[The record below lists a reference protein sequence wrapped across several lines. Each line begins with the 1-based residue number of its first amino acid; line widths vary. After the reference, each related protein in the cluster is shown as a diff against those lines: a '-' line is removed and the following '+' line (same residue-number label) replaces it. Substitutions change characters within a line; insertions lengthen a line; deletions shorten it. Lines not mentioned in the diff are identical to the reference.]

1 MGEPSRRARL
11 RPRELVVYTRARC
24 GVCRMAEARVHR
36 EIRLTLPWRR
46 PSVRLVDVD
55 ADPDGEGSRRA
66 VRRARPGRRP
76 RRRRAE
82 RAGARPRGRAPRAGA
97 GDEACD
103 DGGRA
108 VTERAIPPATV
119 ARLPA
124 YRRVLMDA
132 ADAGQ
137 RTIASG
143 AIAEAVGVHP
153 DQVRKDL
160 SHLATRGTRGVGYDV
175 RALIAE
181 TSAILGL
188 DEERTVVLVGVGN
201 LGRALAA
208 YEGFAPQG
216 FRLVAVLDVD
226 DAVIGSGGRRP
237 ARRAPRHAAGHRSSR
252 AGRDGRRRR
261 AGPAAQA
268 VVDAMVAAG
277 LRTVLN
283 FAPVHVRVPSDVAVR
298 RVDLSTELQMLSFL
312 RSRMRRDG

>member
-1 MGEPSRRARL
+1 MTP
-11 RPRELVVYTRARC
+11 
-24 GVCRMAEARVHR
+24 
-36 EIRLTLPWRR
+36 
-46 PSVRLVDVD
+46 
-55 ADPDGEGSRRA
+55 
-66 VRRARPGRRP
+66 
-76 RRRRAE
+76 
-82 RAGARPRGRAPRAGA
+82 
-97 GDEACD
+97 
-103 DGGRA
+103 
-108 VTERAIPPATV
+108 RAIPPATV

-124 YRRVLMDA
+124 YRRVLMDT

-181 TSAILGL
+181 TSSILGL

-226 DAVIGSGGRRP
+226 DAVIGSEVGGLRVGHLNMLP
-237 ARRAPRHAAGHRSSR
+237 QVARREQVEMGVVAVP
-252 AGRDGRRRR
+252 
-261 AGPAAQA
+261 GPAAQA

-283 FAPVHVRVPSDVAVR
+283 FAPVHVRVPDDVAVR

>member
-1 MGEPSRRARL
+1 MTP
-11 RPRELVVYTRARC
+11 
-24 GVCRMAEARVHR
+24 
-36 EIRLTLPWRR
+36 
-46 PSVRLVDVD
+46 
-55 ADPDGEGSRRA
+55 
-66 VRRARPGRRP
+66 
-76 RRRRAE
+76 
-82 RAGARPRGRAPRAGA
+82 
-97 GDEACD
+97 
-103 DGGRA
+103 
-108 VTERAIPPATV
+108 RAIPPATV

-124 YRRVLMDA
+124 YRRVLMDT

-181 TSAILGL
+181 TSSILGL

-226 DAVIGSGGRRP
+226 DAVIGSEVGGLRVGHLNMLP
-237 ARRAPRHAAGHRSSR
+237 QVARRRT
-252 AGRDGRRRR
+252 GRDGRGGRAR
-261 AGPAAQA
+261 AGR
-268 VVDAMVAAG
+268 AG
-277 LRTVLN
+277 GG
-283 FAPVHVRVPSDVAVR
+283 
-298 RVDLSTELQMLSFL
+298 
-312 RSRMRRDG
+312 RRDGRGRAAHGAQLRTGARTRP

>member
-1 MGEPSRRARL
+1 M
-11 RPRELVVYTRARC
+11 TQ
-24 GVCRMAEARVHR
+24 
-36 EIRLTLPWRR
+36 
-46 PSVRLVDVD
+46 
-55 ADPDGEGSRRA
+55 
-66 VRRARPGRRP
+66 
-76 RRRRAE
+76 
-82 RAGARPRGRAPRAGA
+82 
-97 GDEACD
+97 
-103 DGGRA
+103 
-108 VTERAIPPATV
+108 RAIPPATV

-143 AIAEAVGVHP
+143 VIAEAVGVHP

-181 TSAILGL
+181 TSSILGL

-226 DAVIGSGGRRP
+226 DAVIGSEVGGLRVAHLDTLP
-237 ARRAPRHAAGHRSSR
+237 QVARREQVEMGVVAVP
-252 AGRDGRRRR
+252 
-261 AGPAAQA
+261 GPAAQA
-268 VVDAMVAAG
+268 VVDTMVAAG

-283 FAPVHVRVPSDVAVR
+283 FAPVHVRVPDDVAVR

>member
-1 MGEPSRRARL
+1 MTQ
-11 RPRELVVYTRARC
+11 RP
-24 GVCRMAEARVHR
+24 
-36 EIRLTLPWRR
+36 
-46 PSVRLVDVD
+46 
-55 ADPDGEGSRRA
+55 
-66 VRRARPGRRP
+66 
-76 RRRRAE
+76 
-82 RAGARPRGRAPRAGA
+82 
-97 GDEACD
+97 
-103 DGGRA
+103 
-108 VTERAIPPATV
+108 IPPATV
-119 ARLPA
+119 ARLPS
-124 YRRVLMDA
+124 YRRVLMDT

-160 SHLATRGTRGVGYDV
+160 SHLATRGTRGVGFDV

-181 TSAILGL
+181 TSSILGL

-226 DAVIGSGGRRP
+226 DAVIGSEVGGLRVGHLNMLP
-237 ARRAPRHAAGHRSSR
+237 QVARREQVEMGVVAVP
-252 AGRDGRRRR
+252 
-261 AGPAAQA
+261 GPAAQA

-283 FAPVHVRVPSDVAVR
+283 FAPVHVRVPDDVAVR